1 MCPVIESIS
10 ESREECRLFP
20 VWFENLSPVVRC
32 LPLDQCFSDY
42 QQLQVRGN
50 DGNLLCLLFHLLPLP
65 PSFPPSFLHSPPL
78 PFPPSLLRLLSP
90 SLLQLLSLFLL
101 PSLLPS
107 LPPSLLPLLS
117 LFFPPSVLP
126 LLFSPLPPYRLPS
139 LSSSLSPSLPPP
151 VLPSL
156 PLPPQRSWTHRAGSR
171 VWVAGMTAEKM
182 KPSGSN

>member
-10 ESREECRLFP
+10 ESREEYCLFP
-20 VWFENLSPVVRC
+20 VWFENLSPVVLC

-90 SLLQLLSLFLL
+90 SLLRLLSPFVLRLL
-101 PSLLPS
+101 LLPS

-126 LLFSPLPPYRLPS
+126 LLFSFLPPYRLPS
-139 LSSSLSPSLPPP
+139 LSPSLSPSLP
-151 VLPSL
+151 PSL